1 MLPIFFLGTFV
12 ISWTLWILA
21 AALQN
26 NPADQVLGVPG
37 LLNLAGAFA
46 PSLMAVTLIGV
57 SEGRRGLREVARRML
72 IWRVGVGWYMLVLA
86 VPAAIVLAAIQVG
99 WVFGTAAPDFAN
111 PPIRMLLAVS
121 ETAVPL
127 WVLLLPIFLQQLV
140 FGSAM
145 GEEMGWR
152 GYALPRLQA
161 RHSALRASLLLG
173 TIWGLWHVPRLW
185 VQYEGPA
192 GLPFVWFVLGSVLGT
207 VATAIMFTWVW
218 NSTRGSLLLVLLFH
232 AAYSVSGLFLP
243 PAPTTAA
250 LSIAWMVAVGA
261 IAAGGPELLSG
272 RRSSPASPPTAT
284 DALPRI

>member
-1 MLPIFFLGTFV
+1 MLPIFFIGTFV
-12 ISWTLWILA
+12 ISWAFWTLA

-26 NPADQVLGVPG
+26 YPADQVLGVPG

-46 PSLMAVTLIGV
+46 PSLMAITLIGV
-57 SEGRRGLREVARRML
+57 SEGRRGLREVVRRML
-72 IWRVGVGWYMLVLA
+72 IWRVGAGWYMFVLA
-86 VPAAIVLAAIQVG
+86 APAAITLAALEVG
-99 WVFGTAAPDFAN
+99 QVFGTTAPDFAN

-127 WVLLLPIFLQQLV
+127 WVLLPPIFLQQLV

-145 GEEMGWR
+145 GEEIGWR

-161 RHSALRASLLLG
+161 RQSALRASLLLG
-173 TIWGLWHVPRLW
+173 TVWGLWHLPRLW
-185 VQYEGPA
+185 GQYEGPA
-192 GLPFVWFVLGSVLGT
+192 GLPFVWFVLGSILGT
-207 VATAIMFTWVW
+207 VATAIVFTLVW

-232 AAYSVSGLFLP
+232 AAYSVSGLFLS
-243 PAPTTAA
+243 PAPTPVA
-250 LSIAWMVAVGA
+250 LSIAWIVALGA

-284 DALPRI
+284 DAPPSV